1 MFQEIALNNL
11 LIIGENEY
19 KRPAISALCL
29 EFVRPESE
37 CYYSLI
43 QKVKEIYA
51 HDSKVY
57 AAYLSRFLEMIC
69 RNFEHLQENLWSEFF
84 YYGFMSLNSA
94 SPTVRA
100 NGAKIIALLFT
111 EVALAGDDIINEK
124 MPVLKKMIVDPW
136 WEVRAQA
143 IIIYKAILMGKYKN
157 QSSQE
162 SNDINENLNMKTIV
176 HYIL

>member
-1 MFQEIALNNL
+1 
-11 LIIGENEY
+11 
-19 KRPAISALCL
+19 
-29 EFVRPESE
+29 
-37 CYYSLI
+37 
-43 QKVKEIYA
+43 
-51 HDSKVY
+51 
-57 AAYLSRFLEMIC
+57 
-69 RNFEHLQENLWSEFF
+69 
-84 YYGFMSLNSA
+84 MSLNSA

-176 HYIL
+176 HYILEIFKPDVSHNILRVGLVEIAELLNY